1 MNSIGGSQAGSP
13 NRKSARSQ
21 YSNSHSPSRSMRGG
35 DEEGHEKAHH
45 LMPRPSPRKWMKSR
59 EMSESP
65 EREKSKYEENQ
76 SVVEEKH

>member
-35 DEEGHEKAHH
+35 DEEGHGKANY

-59 EMSESP
+59 EMSESLKRG
-65 EREKSKYEENQ
+65 EIKRLE
-76 SVVEEKH
+76 VT